1 MKNEL
6 ASILITNFNKD
17 KYLNDTIQS
26 CLAQN
31 YKKKEIL
38 IFDDKSTDN
47 SLKILKKYKKIKVL
61 KNEKKK
67 FVSGPLN
74 QINGIKELF
83 KKSKGEVIFLLDS
96 DDFFKKNKIKN
107 IMNLYS
113 KDKNLNFVQDIP
125 YSVKDKR
132 MIKLKYKNHFF
143 SIWPSFYPTS
153 TISVRKEFFLK
164 FLNYLEPKKFPN
176 LEIDARL
183 CIFAFLSKSFKTY
196 QKNLTIYNFDYSG
209 ITSKYKKFS
218 FNWWLKRNEAFDF
231 MRILMKKMK
240 LKFIPSLDYFV
251 TKLINFFIWK

>member
-1 MKNEL
+1 MKKKL

-17 KYLNDTIQS
+17 KYLSDTINS

-31 YKKKEIL
+31 YPKKEIL

-61 KNEKKK
+61 INKKKK
-67 FVSGPLN
+67 FTSSPLN

-83 KKSKGEVIFLLDS
+83 KKSKGEIIFLLDS
-96 DDFFKKNKIKN
+96 DDCFKKNKIKN
-107 IMNLYS
+107 IMKLFNQ
-113 KDKNLNFVQDIP
+113 DKKLNFLQDIP
-125 YSVKDKR
+125 YSSKDKR
-132 MIKLKYKNHFF
+132 TVKLKYKYHFF

-153 TISVRKEFFLK
+153 TISVRKDFFLK

-183 CIFAFLSKSFKTY
+183 CIFAFLSKSFKIH

-218 FNWWLKRNEAFDF
+218 FNWWQKRAEAFDF
-231 MRILMKKMK
+231 MKILMEKKR
-240 LKFIPSLDYFV
+240 LKFIPSLDYFI
-251 TKLINFFIWK
+251 TKVINFFIWK

>member
-1 MKNEL
+1 MKNKF

-17 KYLNDTIQS
+17 KYLSDAVRS

-47 SLKILKKYKKIKVL
+47 SLKILKKYKRIKVFIN
-61 KNEKKK
+61 KKKK
-67 FVSGPLN
+67 FATGPLN

-83 KKSKGEVIFLLDS
+83 KKSKGDVIFLLDS
-96 DDFFKKNKIKN
+96 DDCFKKNKIKN
-107 IMNLYS
+107 IMELFNQ
-113 KDKNLNFVQDIP
+113 DKKLKFIQDIP
-125 YSVKDKR
+125 YSSKDKR
-132 MIKLKYKNHFF
+132 IIKLKYKNHFF

-183 CIFAFLSKSFKTY
+183 CMFAFLSKSFKIY
-196 QKNLTIYNFDYSG
+196 QKSLTIYNFDYLG

-218 FNWWLKRNEAFDF
+218 FNWWRKRGEAFDY
-231 MRILMKKMK
+231 MKILMKKMK
-240 LKFIPSLDYFV
+240 LKFIPSLDYYV
-251 TKLINFFIWK
+251 TKVINFFI

>member
-1 MKNEL
+1 MKNKF

-17 KYLNDTIQS
+17 KYLSDAVRS

-47 SLKILKKYKKIKVL
+47 SLKILKKYKKIKVFIN
-61 KNEKKK
+61 KKKK
-67 FVSGPLN
+67 FATGPLN

-83 KKSKGEVIFLLDS
+83 KKSKGKVIFLLDS
-96 DDFFKKNKIKN
+96 DDCFKKNKIKN
-107 IMNLYS
+107 IMKLFNQ
-113 KDKNLNFVQDIP
+113 DKKLKFIQDIP
-125 YSVKDKR
+125 YSSKDKST
-132 MIKLKYKNHFF
+132 IKLKYKNHFF

-153 TISVRKEFFLK
+153 AISVRKDFFLK

-183 CIFAFLSKSFKTY
+183 CIFAFLSKSFKIY
-196 QKNLTIYNFDYSG
+196 QKSLTIYNFDYLG

-218 FNWWLKRNEAFDF
+218 LNWWLKRGEAFDY
-231 MRILMKKMK
+231 MKILMKKMK
-240 LKFIPSLDYFV
+240 LKFIPSLDYYV
-251 TKLINFFIWK
+251 TKVINFFI